1 MSIFY
6 DKLASW
12 WPLISPP
19 SEYAEEAAFFLSL
32 LAETAALPSATL
44 LELGSGG
51 GNNAVHMKPA
61 FSSVT
66 LVDLSE
72 HMLAV
77 SRDLNPDCEHVQ
89 GDLRTVRLG
98 RTFDVVFVHDA
109 IDYMTTVEDL
119 EQALQTLFI
128 HCKSGG
134 IALLV
139 PDNLRDTFASS
150 TDHGGEDGEGR
161 SVRFLE
167 WTYDPDESD
176 TTYTTD
182 YVFVLREEGQPV
194 KVEYDQHVGG
204 LFRLDQWL
212 ALLAQV
218 GFNAEFVIDPY
229 ARHVFVAHK
238 P

>member
-6 DKLASW
+6 DKLAGW

-218 GFNAEFVIDPY
+218 GFTAEFVIDPY

>member
-6 DKLASW
+6 DKLAGW

-32 LAETAALPSATL
+32 LAETTALPSATL

-66 LVDLSE
+66 LLDLSE

-134 IALLV
+134 IAVLV

>member
-19 SEYAEEAAFFLSL
+19 SEYVEEAAFFLSL

>member
-6 DKLASW
+6 DKLAGW

-32 LAETAALPSATL
+32 LAETTALPSATL

-66 LVDLSE
+66 LLDLSE

>member
-6 DKLASW
+6 DKLAGW

>member
-6 DKLASW
+6 SKLADW

-19 SEYAEEAAFFLSL
+19 SDYAEEAAFFLSL
-32 LAETAALPSATL
+32 LVETASRPSATL

-51 GNNAVHMKPA
+51 GNNAVHMKSA

-72 HMLAV
+72 RMLAV

-98 RTFDVVFVHDA
+98 HTYDVVFVHDA

-139 PDNLRDTFASS
+139 PDSMRETFASS

-167 WTYDPDESD
+167 WSYDPDESD

-194 KVEYDQHVGG
+194 KVEYDQHLGG
-204 LFRLDQWL
+204 LFWRDQWL
-212 ALLAQV
+212 ALLAHV
-218 GFNAEFVIDPY
+218 GFKAEFVIDPY

>member
-218 GFNAEFVIDPY
+218 GFTAEFVIDPY

>member
-1 MSIFY
+1 MPVLY
-6 DKLASW
+6 DKLAGW

-19 SEYAEEAAFFLSL
+19 SEYVEEAAFFLSL